1 MEVWSDVG
9 TALSP
14 GHLQYE
20 AVLLASPEPREI
32 HSSGDPF
39 TLLGSDT
46 DSALNGSQVLDAGQ
60 PVALQRK
67 SQALCSALDPHSRI
81 HAGRWF

>member
-20 AVLLASPEPREI
+20 AVLLASPEPRET

-60 PVALQRK
+60 PVAYKERARLC
-67 SQALCSALDPHSRI
+67 ALL
-81 HAGRWF
+81 